1 MHKTLRTCAQLLEE
15 YRKENSS
22 ENSSEKLEFLLGE
35 KFLSE
40 NGKIKDVY
48 NITAPFE
55 WDGKTLLAGR
65 VEARESEHSEVVF
78 FQRKEEG
85 WVPVLDA
92 PMLKL
97 QDPFVTIA
105 EGTLVVGGVEVFPDS
120 ENPDRLCWRTVFY
133 KGKTLEELKQFA
145 KGPDGMKDI
154 RLLQLSDG
162 RILTAV
168 RPQGMIGGWG
178 KIGFMVMD
186 SLQELTEERIEK
198 ARVLDGQFT
207 DEEWGGCNEMH
218 LLPDGKVGVL
228 SHIACFDEKGNRHY
242 YPSCFI
248 YDVGTGE
255 YTPMKIISERRDFA
269 PGECK
274 RADLEDVVFSG
285 GLVRRSGGKAE
296 LYCGVGDAEAHV
308 RIIDDPFLKKEN

>member
-105 EGTLVVGGVEVFPDS
+105 EGILVVGGVEVFPDS

-154 RLLQLSDG
+154 MLQLSDG

-168 RPQGMIGGWG
+168 RPQGMIGGRG